1 MKEKLL
7 SIIINICEEDI
18 VSEDLDL
25 DLFEEGLMDSLSM
38 TELLIAIEDEFGV
51 IISPTEYEKDQ
62 LSTVNKIEKI
72 LIEKGIKE

>member
-1 MKEKLL
+1 MKERLL
-7 SIIINICEEDI
+7 SIIINICEEDS
-18 VSEDLDL
+18 VSEDL

-51 IISPTEYEKDQ
+51 IISPTEYEKEQ